1 MSQPNRQAM
10 FVLKKAIPRRT
21 FLRGAGAALALP
33 LLDAMVPALAR
44 AADKPVAQRLGF
56 VYVPNGVI
64 MDAWTP
70 KSEGAGFEMPIT
82 LKPLAPFRDQLQVLS
97 GLAHNNGK
105 ALEGEGAGEHARA
118 SAVFL
123 TGVHPHKTEGADLRA
138 GVSVEIGRA
147 HV

>member
-1 MSQPNRQAM
+1 MSIL
-10 FVLKKAIPRRT
+10 FKKAIPRRT
-21 FLRGAGAALALP
+21 FLRGAGAAVALP
-33 LLDAMVPALAR
+33 LLDSMVPALAR
-44 AADKPVAQRLGF
+44 AAEKPAAQRLGF

-70 KSEGAGFEMPIT
+70 KTEGANFELPTT
-82 LKPLAPFRDQLQVLS
+82 LKPLTPFRDQLQVLT

-138 GVSVEIGRA
+138 GTSVDEIVAANIGRQTQ
-147 HV
+147 